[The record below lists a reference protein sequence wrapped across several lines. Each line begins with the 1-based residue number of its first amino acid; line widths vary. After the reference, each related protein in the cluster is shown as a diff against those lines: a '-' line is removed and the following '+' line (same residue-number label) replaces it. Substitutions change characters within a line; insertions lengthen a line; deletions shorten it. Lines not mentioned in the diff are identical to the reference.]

1 MIRPI
6 VVYGDAVLRKMAEPI
21 DKSYPQISELIRDMF
36 DTLAHAE
43 GVGLAAPQ
51 VGLPIRLFIVDLS
64 ILGDDEPSFADFKKV
79 MINPL
84 ITSFEGELL
93 AQEEGCLSIPGISE
107 TVKRSDKITIEYYDE
122 NWQKHIEEYSGFPSR
137 VMQHEYDH
145 IEGHV
150 FVDKISPIRR
160 QMISSKLTA
169 LTKGKFSCHYK
180 VKKN

>member
-6 VVYGDAVLRKMAEPI
+6 VVYGNAVLRKKADPI
-21 DKSYPQISELIRDMF
+21 DKNYPELSSLINDMF
-36 DTLAHAE
+36 DTLSHAD

-64 ILGDDEPSFADFKKV
+64 ILGDDEPSFVNFKKV

-84 ITSFEGELL
+84 ITSFEGEELS
-93 AQEEGCLSIPGISE
+93 QEEGCLSIPGISE
-107 TVKRSDKITIEYYDE
+107 TVKRSDKISIEYYDE
-122 NWQKHIEEYSGFPSR
+122 NWQKHVEQYSGFPSR

-160 QMISSKLTA
+160 QMISSKLNA

-180 VKKN
+180 VQKV